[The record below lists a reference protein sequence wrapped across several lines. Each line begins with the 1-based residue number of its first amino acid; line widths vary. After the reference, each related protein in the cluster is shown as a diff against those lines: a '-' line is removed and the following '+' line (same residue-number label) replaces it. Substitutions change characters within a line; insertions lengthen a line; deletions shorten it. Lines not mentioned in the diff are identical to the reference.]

1 MPNYNIYYY
10 LMKNYLNFETDIKN
24 LEIELDKLKDPYNLD
39 GISQVNTNKINDL
52 QNEIDNKL
60 KEIYSNLNPWQTTLV
75 ARHEDRPK
83 SKYFIDNLF
92 DEFIALSGDRF
103 YGEDKSVIAG
113 FARFNSKSVL
123 VIGQEKGE
131 NLETRIDRN
140 FGMMRPE
147 GYRKTIR
154 LMNLA
159 NKFKIPIINFVDT
172 PGAYPGVGAEE
183 RGQAEAIAKSIECSM
198 KLTVPTISIIIGEG
212 GSGGA
217 IALASSSKVLM
228 LENAIYSVIS
238 PEGCATI
245 LWRDPTKTLEAAKAM
260 KLSAKDLLKLEI
272 IDEIIPEPLGGAHRD
287 KDLILDNVRDAIEKN
302 LSKFLTLNDE
312 EILNQRKNKFLD
324 IGRNKGFTTNKESK
338 DKLTVNLNIFHKF
351 LSIKYFN
358 KKKIFIITSLLIV
371 LFLLFSIL

>member
-1 MPNYNIYYY
+1 
-10 LMKNYLNFETDIKN
+10 
-24 LEIELDKLKDPYNLD
+24 
-39 GISQVNTNKINDL
+39 
-52 QNEIDNKL
+52 
-60 KEIYSNLNPWQTTLV
+60 
-75 ARHEDRPK
+75 
-83 SKYFIDNLF
+83 
-92 DEFIALSGDRF
+92 
-103 YGEDKSVIAG
+103 
-113 FARFNSKSVL
+113 
-123 VIGQEKGE
+123 
-131 NLETRIDRN
+131 
-140 FGMMRPE
+140 MMRPE

-159 NKFKIPIINFVDT
+159 NKFKIPIIIFVDT

-198 KLTVPTISIIIGEG
+198 KLSVPTISIIIGEG

-260 KLSAKDLLKLEI
+260 KLSAKDLLRLEI

-287 KDLILDNVRDAIEKN
+287 KDLILDNVHEAIDRN
-302 LSKFLTLNDE
+302 LNKFLTLDDN

-324 IGRNKGFTTNKESK
+324 IGRNKGFSSK
-338 DKLTVNLNIFHKF
+338 NEKQDKLISNYNFFQKL
-351 LSIKYFN
+351 
-358 KKKIFIITSLLIV
+358 
-371 LFLLFSIL
+371 

>member
-1 MPNYNIYYY
+1 
-10 LMKNYLNFETDIKN
+10 MKNYLNFETDIKN
-24 LEIELDKLKDPYNLD
+24 LEYELDKLKDPYNQD
-39 GISQVNTNKINDL
+39 GLSEIDTAKITDL
-52 QNEIDNKL
+52 QNEIDLKL
-60 KEIYSNLNPWQTTLV
+60 KDIYENLDPWQKTLV

-83 SKYFIDNLF
+83 SKYFIDNIF
-92 DEFIALSGDRF
+92 DEFISLSGDRF

-113 FARFNSKSVL
+113 FAKFNSKSVL

-131 NLETRIDRN
+131 NLDTRIERN

-159 NKFKIPIINFVDT
+159 NKFKIPIIIFVDT

-198 KLTVPTISIIIGEG
+198 KLSVPTISIIIGEG

-260 KLSAKDLLKLEI
+260 KLSAKDLLRLEI

-287 KDLILDNVRDAIEKN
+287 KDLILDNVHEAIDRN
-302 LSKFLTLNDE
+302 LNKFLTLDDN

-324 IGRNKGFTTNKESK
+324 IGRNKGFSSK
-338 DKLTVNLNIFHKF
+338 NEKQDKLILNYNFFQK
-351 LSIKYFN
+351 LKKNYYFD
-358 KKKIFIITSLLIV
+358 KKIILILLFVLLLTLLI
-371 LFLLFSIL
+371 FIT

>member
-1 MPNYNIYYY
+1 
-10 LMKNYLNFETDIKN
+10 MKNYLNFETDIKN
-24 LEIELDKLKDPYNLD
+24 LEYELDKLKDPYNQD
-39 GISQVNTNKINDL
+39 GLSEIDTAKITDL
-52 QNEIDNKL
+52 QNEIDLKL
-60 KEIYSNLNPWQTTLV
+60 KDIYENLDPWQKTLV

-83 SKYFIDNLF
+83 SKYFIDNIF
-92 DEFIALSGDRF
+92 DEFISLSGDRF

-113 FARFNSKSVL
+113 FAKFNSKSVL

-131 NLETRIDRN
+131 NLDTRIERN

-159 NKFKIPIINFVDT
+159 NKFKIPIIIFVDT

-198 KLTVPTISIIIGEG
+198 KLSVPTISIIIGEG

-260 KLSAKDLLKLEI
+260 KLSAKDLLRLEI

-287 KDLILDNVRDAIEKN
+287 KDLILDNVHEAIDRN
-302 LSKFLTLNDE
+302 LNKFLTLDDN

-324 IGRNKGFTTNKESK
+324 IGRNKGFSSK
-338 DKLTVNLNIFHKF
+338 NEKQDKLILNYNFFQKLKIYD
-351 LSIKYFN
+351 YFD
-358 KKKIFIITSLLIV
+358 KKIILILLFVLLLI
-371 LFLLFSIL
+371 LLIFIT